1 MSADVSATKK
11 PLLLLILDGWGHR
24 EDAKDN
30 AITAANCPNWRR
42 LWQSQPHA
50 LIKTDGLAVGLP
62 DGQMGNSEVGHMNL
76 GAGRVVYQ
84 ELTRIDLALSN
95 GSFQHNAALNQACAS
110 ARRAQSTLH
119 IFGLL
124 SDGGVHSHQEH
135 LFAMLRLAKA
145 RDVQKIAV
153 HAFLDGRDTPP
164 KSAAASLAALQQVC
178 AETGAQIAT
187 VSGRYFAMDRDQ
199 RWDRVQLAFDAIVD
213 AKAPYSAI
221 SAEAALQAAYDRK
234 ETDEFVKPTIINGG
248 CKVQNDDVIIF
259 MNFRADRARELSRA
273 LIDPE
278 FSGFAISRRP
288 ALSDF
293 VTLTEYAAD
302 LPATAIAY
310 PAQSLTQTLPDIL
323 AAHGKT
329 QLRIAE
335 TEKYAHVTFFF
346 NGGSEAV
353 NPGEDRILIPS
364 PKVATYDL
372 QPEMSCPELTDKL
385 CAAIEAKQYDVLIC
399 NIANPDMV
407 GHTGV
412 FAAAVKAVE
421 AVDTA
426 LGRIEASI
434 LKAGGQMLITA
445 DHGNLEDMWDESTD
459 QPNTQHSMNPVP
471 LVLVG
476 SQQPLR
482 SHGALQDIAP
492 TMLAL
497 LGLAKPAEMTGRS
510 MLVSE

>member
-1 MSADVSATKK
+1 VSENKK
-11 PLLLLILDGWGHR
+11 PLLLLILDGWGYR
-24 EDAKDN
+24 EAASDN
-30 AITAANCPNWRR
+30 AIAAANCPNWRR
-42 LWQSQPHA
+42 LWQQQPHA

-76 GAGRVVYQ
+76 GAGRIVYQ
-84 ELTRIDLALSN
+84 ELTRIDLAISN
-95 GSFQHNAALNQACAS
+95 GSFLQNAALNQACAS
-110 ARRAQSTLH
+110 ARRAKSTLH

-124 SDGGVHSHQEH
+124 SDGGVHSHQMH
-135 LFAMLRLAKA
+135 LFEMLRLAKS
-145 RDVQKIAV
+145 RDVPRVVV

-164 KSAAASLAALQQVC
+164 KSAAASITALQQAC
-178 AETGAQIAT
+178 AETGATIAT
-187 VSGRYFAMDRDQ
+187 IGGRYFAMDRDQ
-199 RWDRVQLAFDAIVD
+199 RWDRVKLAFDAMVD
-213 AKAPYSAI
+213 AKADYHAVSAQ
-221 SAEAALQAAYDRK
+221 AALQAAYDRK
-234 ETDEFVKPTIINGG
+234 ETDEFVKPTLINGG
-248 CKVQNDDVIIF
+248 CKVLDDDAIIF
-259 MNFRADRARELSRA
+259 MNFRADRARQLSRA
-273 LIDPE
+273 MIDPD
-278 FSGFAISRRP
+278 FAGFPIERRP
-288 ALSDF
+288 ALADF

-310 PAQSLTQTLPDIL
+310 PAQSLTQTLPEVL

-346 NGGSEAV
+346 NGGSEAI
-353 NPGEDRILIPS
+353 NAGEDRILIPS

-385 CAAIEAKQYDVLIC
+385 CAAIESGRYDVLIC

-412 FAAAVKAVE
+412 MSAAVLAVE
-421 AVDTA
+421 AVDVA

-434 LKAGGQMLITA
+434 KKCSGQMLITA
-445 DHGNLEDMWDESTD
+445 DHGNLEDMWDEASQ

-476 SQQPLR
+476 GTKQLR
-482 SHGALQDIAP
+482 AQGALQDIAP
-492 TMLAL
+492 TMLDL
-497 LGLAKPAEMTGRS
+497 LGIAQPTEMTGTS
-510 MLVSE
+510 MLVNE